1 MFLINQLE
9 IRNKVVVLSYDN
21 KVDTEELLIR
31 LNKKTEIY
39 SFQSFLLWIKVNNF

>member
-1 MFLINQLE
+1 MFLIKQLE

-31 LNKKTEIY
+31 
-39 SFQSFLLWIKVNNF
+39 

>member
-31 LNKKTEIY
+31 
-39 SFQSFLLWIKVNNF
+39 